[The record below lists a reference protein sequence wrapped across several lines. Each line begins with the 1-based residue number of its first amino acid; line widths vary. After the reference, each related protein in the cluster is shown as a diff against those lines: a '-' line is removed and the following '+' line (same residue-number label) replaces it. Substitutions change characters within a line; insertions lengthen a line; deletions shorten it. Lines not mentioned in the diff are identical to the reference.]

1 MVPRHR
7 YIRVL
12 WPVACLMAG
21 LSSCVPIGMT
31 LPSDDEQ
38 PIPDGGRIKPAV
50 GWLATRPNDNGAPDG
65 EMRISVVHVAGRT
78 LLQQVR
84 RYSIGEARYGDSV
97 LLERSTLRPVETWR
111 WTPRGTFVA
120 RYNHRVVE
128 RIFQPVRGS
137 PVHTTET
144 LDLEPY
150 SALGMELVIA
160 SLPLSQGYHG
170 LLPVAV
176 DTSARG
182 GSNWLRFEVQA
193 EIERQ
198 ERPDQKSMT
207 VWIVDCNNGEH
218 SSGLE
223 RTRLYIAQDGRSV
236 REMQRLGPDN
246 EKLGTIRRMLLGVPA
261 PRKVGE

>member
-1 MVPRHR
+1 VG
-7 YIRVL
+7 
-12 WPVACLMAG
+12 CLLAG
-21 LSSCVPIGMT
+21 LSSCVPLGMS

-38 PIPDGGRIKPAV
+38 PIPEGGRIKAAV
-50 GWLATRPNDNGAPDG
+50 GWLATRPGDAANGAPDG
-65 EMRISVVHVAGRT
+65 EMRISVVHLAGRT

-84 RYSIGEARYGDSV
+84 RYSIGEARFGDSV
-97 LLERSTLRPVETWR
+97 LLERSSLRPVETWR
-111 WTPRGTFVA
+111 WTPRGTYVA
-120 RYNHRVVE
+120 RFNHRVVE
-128 RIFQPVRGS
+128 RIFQPVRGAS
-137 PVHTTET
+137 VRTTET

-176 DTSARG
+176 DTAARG
-182 GSNWLRFEVQA
+182 GSSWLRFEVQA

-198 ERPDQKSMT
+198 ERPDQKGFT

-223 RTRLYIAQDGRSV
+223 RTRLYIAIDGRSV
-236 REMQRLGPDN
+236 REVQHLGPDN
-246 EKLGTIRRMLLGVPA
+246 EKLGTIRRMLLGAPA
-261 PRKVGE
+261 ARKVGE